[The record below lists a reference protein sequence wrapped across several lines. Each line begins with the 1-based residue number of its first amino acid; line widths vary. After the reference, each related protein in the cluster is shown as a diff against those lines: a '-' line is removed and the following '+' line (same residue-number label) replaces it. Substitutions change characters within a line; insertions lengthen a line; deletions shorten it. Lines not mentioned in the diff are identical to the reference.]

1 MYEDQISTAII
12 FPEVLDW
19 FTDERVS
26 RFKAEVSQCLS
37 TLEWS
42 GLLRKIALNWVR
54 LEIISEQKV
63 SLLPSSY
70 NEEADKI
77 LMSWS
82 RDRWESVLESKYL
95 ENKHLL
101 DKVTYS
107 LIRVSDQNLA
117 FEIYHRIKAK
127 EASFEQLS
135 WQYGE
140 GNEKQRAG
148 LIVNQ
153 RIGES
158 PQAFHPLF
166 RKLYPGEILKPHKLG
181 KLYVVLSLH
190 HFNAAQLDEETQ
202 ALLLRKELDQW
213 LSSAVD
219 YLCDRLKLKD

>member
-1 MYEDQISTAII
+1 MYTDQVPSAGIL
-12 FPEVLDW
+12 PEVLDW

-26 RFKAEVSQCLS
+26 RFKDEVSQCLS

-54 LEIISEQKV
+54 IEILTEEKV
-63 SLLPSSY
+63 SALPISY
-70 NEEADKI
+70 NEEAEN
-77 LMSWS
+77 MMMCWA
-82 RDRWESVLESKYL
+82 RNRWGSILESKYL

-107 LIRVSDQNLA
+107 LIRVSDQSLA
-117 FEIYHRIKAK
+117 FELYHRIKAK

-140 GNEKQRAG
+140 GNEKQIAG
-148 LIVNQ
+148 RIVNQ
-153 RIGES
+153 RVGES
-158 PQAFHPLF
+158 PKAFHALF

-181 KLYVVLSLH
+181 KFYVILSLQQ
-190 HFNAAQLDEETQ
+190 FNAAQLDEDTQ
-202 ALLLRKELDQW
+202 VLLLRRELDQW

-219 YLCDRLKLKD
+219 YLCNSLKLQD